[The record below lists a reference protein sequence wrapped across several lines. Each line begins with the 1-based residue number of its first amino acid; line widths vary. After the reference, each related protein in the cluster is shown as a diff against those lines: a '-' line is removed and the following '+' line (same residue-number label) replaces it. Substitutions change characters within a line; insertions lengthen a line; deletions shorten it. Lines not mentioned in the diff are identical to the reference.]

1 VIAFARRAGVFAL
14 IVAAGIFFIDIQLSR
29 YGNELVL
36 RSFRDIFLFFD
47 IRMTEPW
54 DFGLLPESLIWTLLW
69 NPLLSLSASVFFSL
83 VGLVLLAVG
92 RKAPKLNR
100 GDLFGSGTE

>member
-1 VIAFARRAGVFAL
+1 MIAFARRTGVFAL
-14 IVAAGIFFIDIQLSR
+14 IVAAGIFFIDVQLSR
-29 YGNELVL
+29 YEHELVL

-47 IRMTEPW
+47 VRMTEPW

-69 NPLLSLSASVFFSL
+69 DPLLSLSASVFFGVL
-83 VGLVLLAVG
+83 GLVLLAVG

-100 GDLFGSGTE
+100 GDPFGSVSE